1 MKENDLPMTKKEK
14 WLAVLVITVGIIVLV
29 CAVIWLITFTI
40 NRDVRDRNEF
50 ISQVN
55 QISVGLTE
63 YQNEK
68 LDYFIIRYCNRD
80 IEFGR
85 YYDII
90 SFERFVKGCD
100 YDFWYEI
107 KYIFDTEE

>member
-1 MKENDLPMTKKEK
+1 LKLKGNDMEIENGTSCKLY
-14 WLAVLVITVGIIVLV
+14 
-29 CAVIWLITFTI
+29 TF
-40 NRDVRDRNEF
+40 NEF

-68 LDYFIIRYCNRD
+68 LDYFISKYCNRD
-80 IEFGR
+80 TEFGR

-90 SFERFVKGCD
+90 SFERFVKACD
-100 YDFWYEI
+100 FDFWYEI
-107 KYIFDTEE
+107 QYIFDTEE